1 MRSVFLNHNHDFDRG
16 RISVIIPTI
25 NEIDNIE
32 KPLKSLRSGDA
43 WEVIVADGGSNDGTV
58 TLAKSLGAVV
68 VKSSPPKSRQMNQG
82 AARATGDVLLFLH
95 ADTRLPDKFD
105 EHILG
110 CLRRPGVAAGAFKLR
125 IESHISA
132 LRIIEHLANWRSR
145 RLKTPYGDQAIFI
158 SSRLFHQIGG
168 FPCIPI
174 MEDFELVR
182 RLRKMGAIVTL
193 PVSVST
199 SARRWKNF
207 GILKTTLIN
216 QMIIAAHFI
225 GIPSDL
231 IAKWYRRK
239 KGTQLSDL

>member
-1 MRSVFLNHNHDFDRG
+1 MRGTYLNYNHGSDKR

-32 KPLKSLRSGDA
+32 TPLKSLRSGNT
-43 WEVIVADGGSNDGTV
+43 WEIIVTDGGSNDGTV
-58 TLAKSLGAVV
+58 TLAKSWGAIV
-68 VKSSPPKSRQMNQG
+68 VKSSLPKSRQMNKG

-105 EHILG
+105 EHILE

-125 IESHISA
+125 IESRIPA

-145 RLKTPYGDQAIFI
+145 RLKIPYGDQAIFI
-158 SSRLFHQIGG
+158 SAKLFHHIGG
-168 FPCIPI
+168 FPSIPI

-182 RLRKMGAIVTL
+182 RLKKMGGIVTL

-199 SARRWKNF
+199 SARRWENF

-216 QMIIAAHFI
+216 QIIIVAHFI
-225 GIPSDL
+225 GIPPDI
-231 IAKWYRRK
+231 IATWYRRK
-239 KGTQLSDL
+239 KGE